1 MLVTASTSEWQTYT
15 AVRATKTW
23 LKSFM
28 VNVLELRAYSGSRKL
43 ENVAAVSGSAEVL
56 MVANVK
62 LSSVQDA
69 KLGCPQL
76 SSQAHGLSQR

>member
-28 VNVLELRAYSGSRKL
+28 VNVLELRAYFGSRKL
-43 ENVAAVSGSAEVL
+43 ENVAAVFGSAEML

-62 LSSVQDA
+62 LRFCA
-69 KLGCPQL
+69 GCKIGMP
-76 SSQAHGLSQR
+76 AA